1 METAIVQPGNIEQEE
16 SAFAEWDDLY
26 AEPRL
31 VTSLDHCVFY
41 HVVDIPGFGLVD
53 AAWDLRAGVD
63 EYLGGVDFQG
73 KRVLELGT
81 ASGFLCFHM
90 ERQGAEV
97 VAFDVSDAQAEL
109 MNVIPYA
116 NADRDRNLHYVRRMV
131 RRLNNSF
138 WLCHRAFGSTARAVY
153 GDIYAVPEGI
163 GIVDI
168 ATFGCILLHL
178 RDPFQA
184 LANVL
189 PRVRETVI
197 ITEPF
202 CAAEHPTW
210 NAPQPAPSMM
220 FQPATKEAYPPA
232 TWWSFSPESLRRALT
247 VLGFEDTQVTYHSQ
261 QFRKEPCAMFTVVG
275 HRTAP
280 STPAAWH
287 QF

>member
-1 METAIVQPGNIEQEE
+1 MRTAPPLHPLDERERSPIP
-16 SAFAEWDDLY
+16 AWDGLY

-41 HVVDIPGFGLVD
+41 HVIDIPGYGVVD
-53 AAWDLRAGVD
+53 AAWDLRPGVD
-63 EYLGGVDFQG
+63 AYLGGVNFDG

-90 ERQGAEV
+90 EQQGAEV
-97 VAFDVSDAQAEL
+97 VAFDIGAEHAEL

-116 NADRDRNLHYVRRMV
+116 TADRDGSLLYVRRML

-153 GDIYAVPEGI
+153 GDIYSVPEGI
-163 GIVDI
+163 GIVDV
-168 ATFGCILLHL
+168 ATFGCLLLHL

-202 CAAEHPTW
+202 CPGEHPTW
-210 NAPQPAPSMM
+210 NDAKPSPSLV
-220 FQPATKEAYPPA
+220 FQPGQRTGYPPA
-232 TWWSFSPESLRRALT
+232 TWWSFSPESLRRAWPSSVST
-247 VLGFEDTQVTYHSQ
+247 T
-261 QFRKEPCAMFTVVG
+261 RK
-275 HRTAP
+275 
-280 STPAAWH
+280 
-287 QF
+287 